1 VRVRAAAVAAAAGV
15 LALPAWGV
23 ARTDPPT
30 RPVVKRVVILPPI
43 APLAPLSAPPSSP
56 QLGAQPPVYPDRP
69 GALEVAVSSKPAQ
82 IPLLVAAV
90 NEVRRAHGL
99 RTLVVSPRL
108 TAAAN
113 AHARVLA
120 ATGRFA
126 HEWSDGSPF
135 GTWILRYYPVAAYTR
150 WSAGENL
157 VWSAQPLVAGAAVD
171 EWIASPPHR
180 RNLLDPAWRQVG
192 IGVAGALHAGGV
204 YGGYDVDVGAAEF
217 GVRR

>member
-1 VRVRAAAVAAAAGV
+1 MRLRAAALAAAV
-15 LALPAWGV
+15 LAVPATAD

-30 RPVVKRVVILPPI
+30 RQAVKKVVILPPI

-56 QLGAQPPVYPDRP
+56 QLGAQPPRYPDRP
-69 GALEVAVSSKPAQ
+69 GALEVSVSSKPAESL
-82 IPLLVAAV
+82 LLVGVINA
-90 NEVRRAHGL
+90 VRRSHGL
-99 RTLVVSPRL
+99 RALVVSQRL

-126 HEWSDGSPF
+126 HEWSDGRPF
-135 GTWILRYYPVAAYTR
+135 QTWILRYYPVAAYAR

-157 VWSAQPLVAGAAVD
+157 VWSAQPLAAGAALD
-171 EWIASPPHR
+171 EWLASPPHR

-192 IGVAGALHAGGV
+192 VGVAGVPHASGV
-204 YGGYDVDVGAAEF
+204 YGGFDVDVGAAEF